1 MRSAEQRTL
10 GEERLLERAGEN
22 WWGMVENGKEWWE
35 LAGIGW
41 WVGWPGYYPYYGF
54 HRLETAEERGLED

>member
-41 WVGWPGYYPYYGF
+41 WVGWPGYYP
-54 HRLETAEERGLED
+54 